1 MMQPARSAEGGATAV
16 GAASGAT
23 VGYYR
28 PQGVAHPTIDK
39 DDLPG
44 LVADER
50 ALSDSQGAQFTQ
62 LLKKARIVAAGNE
75 TLIADLDA
83 NEGFTRFAV
92 THLYDGMADE
102 QESDGEGDE
111 DDPDFEGESDDRPG
125 RYAPRASS
133 TSPAPGGAAKRL
145 RIGPA
150 PQPAAEEEE
159 HEQEQCV

>member
-1 MMQPARSAEGGATAV
+1 MMQPTRSAEGGATAM

-28 PQGVAHPTIDK
+28 AHAFVAALDGH
-39 DDLPG
+39 LLAYG
-44 LVADER
+44 LKKEREGGPIAPAIIQQSPLFYQTAIMADVR
-50 ALSDSQGAQFTQ
+50 ALSDSQRAQFTQ
-62 LLKKARIVAAGNE
+62 LLKK
-75 TLIADLDA
+75 
-83 NEGFTRFAV
+83 
-92 THLYDGMADE
+92 
-102 QESDGEGDE
+102 ESDGEGDE